1 MFARVNGPG
10 DLLFEFLEE
19 INRVSLFNGTAVH
32 GLCNEI
38 EGRLGNQWSIL
49 YLGQRRFSIA
59 VFRAIADLLDDVRRF
74 KLIDQS
80 FYSLWIVST

>member
-1 MFARVNGPG
+1 MFARLDGPV
-10 DLLFEFLEE
+10 DLLLALYEE
-19 INRVSLFNGTAVH
+19 VNRVSLFNGSAVH
-32 GLCNEI
+32 ELCNEI
-38 EGRLGNQWSIL
+38 EGRLGNQWSML

-80 FYSLWIVST
+80 FYSLWIVSA